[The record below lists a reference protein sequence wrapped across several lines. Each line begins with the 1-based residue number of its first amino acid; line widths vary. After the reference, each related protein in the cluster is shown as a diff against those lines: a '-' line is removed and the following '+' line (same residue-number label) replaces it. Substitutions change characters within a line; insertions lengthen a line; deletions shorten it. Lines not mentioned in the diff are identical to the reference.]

1 MVALP
6 AANATS
12 SLASV
17 QQSPAFTDVL
27 ASAAQRAQACNEA
40 NLALKAGLGALED
53 ARQKVRQRLTS
64 VTDGEANLRE
74 GLREALVVIGHLV
87 TMTQGQVPVSDGQLM
102 EARYTYSSLA
112 SLADA
117 RPAGA
122 GGDEVLKK
130 AAS

>member
-6 AANATS
+6 AVPAAP
-12 SLASV
+12 SLATV

-27 ASAAQRAQACNEA
+27 AGAAQRAQACNEA

-64 VTDGEANLRE
+64 VSDGEAHLRE

-102 EARYTYSSLA
+102 EARYTYSTLA
-112 SLADA
+112 SLAEA
-117 RPAGA
+117 RGS
-122 GGDEVLKK
+122 GEEGEEVLKK
-130 AAS
+130 AAG